1 MAVMRMGHSKS
12 IANNTGTASGS
23 GMNPIFHDFLG
34 MSCASDSPV
43 VFAPKTV
50 GHGGDARRS
59 EASPSASAS
68 AGASSGGGRG
78 PISTTSDLG
87 SERQA
92 GDHFDGVPFYGPKSD
107 ISGPEI
113 SNRLV
118 GSKRSNSDSF
128 MGSSR
133 DGVPQIGPES
143 LESSHLMKI
152 LRNGT
157 GGDRPRRSSDEEL
170 FLGMQSLRPT
180 SASLIL
186 QPPTGSRTD
195 VNLSKWDRSVTMNV
209 NPTVQYPLRAGQFA
223 PFLHQV
229 PPNRFKDA
237 NSGNAGPSNLS
248 QPAADEGSRTGIK
261 GSGILS
267 SITANAS
274 GSVSE
279 RNPSG
284 LLPSGNRPKSR
295 THILE
300 PESST
305 APSRLGSTSS
315 SRQMTIFYGGQ
326 AHVFDD
332 VHPNKADV
340 IMALAGSNGGSWST
354 TYSPKSTVKPVGEST
369 PNGENETGMAGNS
382 MFPREFRGRLCLTG
396 NPSQGY
402 GSGDR
407 ILTLTGAPQGVNIP
421 KDTRNPV
428 KAAEPS
434 TEEKKKRGMM
444 WKSLD

>member
-113 SNRLV
+113 SNRLA

-186 QPPTGSRTD
+186 QPPT
-195 VNLSKWDRSVTMNV
+195 
-209 NPTVQYPLRAGQFA
+209 GQFA

-369 PNGENETGMAGNS
+369 PNGDNETGMAGNS
-382 MFPREFRGRLCLTG
+382 MFPREFRGRLSLTG

-434 TEEKKKRGMM
+434 TEEKRREV
-444 WKSLD
+444 

>member
-1 MAVMRMGHSKS
+1 M
-12 IANNTGTASGS
+12 
-23 GMNPIFHDFLG
+23 
-34 MSCASDSPV
+34 
-43 VFAPKTV
+43 
-50 GHGGDARRS
+50 
-59 EASPSASAS
+59 
-68 AGASSGGGRG
+68 
-78 PISTTSDLG
+78 
-87 SERQA
+87 ERQA

-113 SNRLV
+113 SNRLA

-369 PNGENETGMAGNS
+369 PNGDNETGMAGNS
-382 MFPREFRGRLCLTG
+382 MFPREFRGRLSLTG

-434 TEEKKKRGMM
+434 TEEKRREV
-444 WKSLD
+444 

>member
-133 DGVPQIGPES
+133 DGFPQIGPES

-157 GGDRPRRSSDEEL
+157 GGDRPRKSSDEEL

-382 MFPREFRGRLCLTG
+382 MFPREFRGRLSLTG

-434 TEEKKKRGMM
+434 TEEKRREV
-444 WKSLD
+444 

>member
-382 MFPREFRGRLCLTG
+382 MFPREFRGRLSLTG

-434 TEEKKKRGMM
+434 TEEKRREV
-444 WKSLD
+444 

>member
-157 GGDRPRRSSDEEL
+157 GGDRPRKSSDEEL

-434 TEEKKKRGMM
+434 TEEKRREV
-444 WKSLD
+444 

>member
-113 SNRLV
+113 SNRLA

-434 TEEKKKRGMM
+434 TEEKRREV
-444 WKSLD
+444 